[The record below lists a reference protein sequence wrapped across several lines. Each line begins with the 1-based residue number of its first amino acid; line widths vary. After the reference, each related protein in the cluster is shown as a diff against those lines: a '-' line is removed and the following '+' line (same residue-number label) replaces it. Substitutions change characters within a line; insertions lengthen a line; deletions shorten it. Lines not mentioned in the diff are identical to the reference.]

1 MEGTY
6 FMVVTQVKSPL
17 KWIGGKYASAERI
30 VSTFPD
36 SSTYDR
42 YVEVCGGAA
51 HVLMCKPPYDHEE
64 VYNDLDDNL
73 VTFWQQM
80 QKDARALGERLEGL
94 PYARKVYYEF
104 YRSLF
109 DGTELESLERAARW
123 FYCLRSTGIGWLR
136 KSPVGWNPLI
146 NNVKSYY
153 SAIDVFQA
161 VQERLKYIVIDNRDV
176 LKSIRRY
183 DTPRTLFY
191 IDPPYFGTEYYYEPS
206 KKGFPHQELANLLQS
221 IQGYA
226 VVSYYPHESL
236 DLWYPESQ
244 WHRITWQQLKHS
256 QVQCETRPKLDIA
269 TEMLLL
275 NYQPVVKPTAIQL
288 WSNTVES
295 EG

>member
-1 MEGTY
+1 MG
-6 FMVVTQVKSPL
+6 VNQLKSPL
-17 KWIGGKYASAERI
+17 KWIGGKSASAERI
-30 VSTFPD
+30 VATFPD
-36 SSTYDR
+36 SSAYDR

-80 QKDARALGERLEGL
+80 QKDARALQERLEGL

-123 FYCLRSTGIGWLR
+123 FYCLRSTGTGWLR

-146 NNVKSYY
+146 SNVKSFH
-153 SAIDVFQA
+153 SAIEVFQI
-161 VQERLKYIVIDNRDV
+161 VQERFQDIAIDNRDV
-176 LKSIRRY
+176 LVSIKRY
-183 DTPRTLFY
+183 DTPKTLFY

-206 KKGFPHQELANLLQS
+206 KKGFPHETLANLLQS

-226 VVSYYPHESL
+226 VVSYYPHPSL
-236 DLWYPESQ
+236 ELWYPESK
-244 WHRITWQQLKHS
+244 WHRITWEQLKHS
-256 QVQCETRPKLDIA
+256 QVQCETRPELDIA
-269 TEMLLL
+269 TEMLLT
-275 NYQPVVKPTAIQL
+275 NYRPAERRISTQQNL
-288 WSNTVES
+288 WSTSGS
-295 EG
+295 EATA